1 MVPIELPDFHAQWWP
16 LRMETI
22 PGGGE
27 FVTVAVLV
35 RAASGQSS
43 VRQAI
48 PPDVLAALFGQD
60 AGKGMQA
67 MVADTIL
74 ALQRQLDQGVPTEQV
89 APPFGGFELGAPRD
103 CVARDITEVFDV
115 GVRLSAA
122 FGLSNFGRRVNVS
135 ADTQRAFDDWAERV
149 KIALLQHAPADA
161 VPEVLKDFNVRL
173 KVGRKFVRF
182 GLLRNAYAANFG
194 VLRPGHTSGD
204 MRSLK
209 VKVFDLQGLKR
220 EQILP
225 VDKAEVLMGCPTN
238 AMLEPYS
245 KREIESFH
253 QSVEYID
260 TEARARGV
268 RLVRLESASRAAE
281 HVANILKAA

>member
-1 MVPIELPDFHAQWWP
+1 
-16 LRMETI
+16 METI

-27 FVTVAVLV
+27 SVTVAILV

-48 PPDVLAALFGQD
+48 PPDVLTALFGQD
-60 AGKGMQA
+60 SGKGMQA
-67 MVADTIL
+67 MVAETVI
-74 ALQRQLDQGVPTEQV
+74 ALQRQLDAGVPVEQIE
-89 APPFGGFELGAPRD
+89 PPFGGFELGTPRD
-103 CVARDITEVFDV
+103 CVARDTAEVFDV

-122 FGLSNFGRRVNVS
+122 FGLSNFGRRVHAS
-135 ADTQRAFDDWAERV
+135 TASQQAFDDWAERV
-149 KIALLQHAPADA
+149 KIALLQHIPAESTSA
-161 VPEVLKDFNVRL
+161 VLNDFNVRL
-173 KVGRKFVRF
+173 KLGRKFVRF
-182 GLLRNAYAANFG
+182 GILRKAYAANFG
-194 VLRPGHTSGD
+194 VLRPGNTSGD
-204 MRSLK
+204 IRSLK

-225 VDKAEVLMGCPTN
+225 VDNAEVLVGCPSD

-260 TEARARGV
+260 TEARVRGV
-268 RLVRLESASRAAE
+268 RLVKLESASRAAE
-281 HVANILKAA
+281 HVASALQAA